1 MSKIAL
7 VDSNRTF
14 LASVS
19 TALKAEGLEVES
31 YSDGEVALDAFS
43 LRLPDLVVL
52 DVKSP
57 QVNGMDLLE
66 RLRRK
71 SSLPVILMSSRED
84 EIDELWALRMGADDY
99 LRKPCSQLVLLER
112 IRALL
117 RRQKIWAAASG
128 EEGIAGPVMVR
139 GPLTMDAA
147 RYEVTWKDGHVT
159 LSPTEFLLLQAI
171 ARRPGLVVSRSQ
183 LLGEI
188 GDTTS
193 CERVIDGHIK
203 RIRKKM
209 REVDDGFLAIKTVY
223 GVGYRYSAY
232 ETALPIAVRQ
242 DALVEPP
249 GTPEGH
255 LAATPGAAPHVRST
269 RPRSP

>member
-7 VDSNRTF
+7 VGNNRTF

-19 TALKAEGLEVES
+19 KALKAEGLEVES

-43 LRLPDLVVL
+43 MRLPDLAVL
-52 DVKSP
+52 DCKSP
-57 QVNGMDLLE
+57 QMNGMELLE
-66 RLRRK
+66 RLREE
-71 SSLPVILMSSRED
+71 SSLPVILMSSKEG

-117 RRQKIWAAASG
+117 RRQKIWAAASHEDG
-128 EEGIAGPVMVR
+128 TEIPVMVR
-139 GPLTMDAA
+139 GPLTMDAS
-147 RYEVTWKDGHVT
+147 RHEVTWRGEQVS

-171 ARRPGLVVSRSQ
+171 AHRPGIVVSRNQ
-183 LLGEI
+183 LLDEI

-193 CERVIDGHIK
+193 CDRIIDGHIK

-223 GVGYRYSAY
+223 GSGYRYSAY
-232 ETALPIAVRQ
+232 ETPLP
-242 DALVEPP
+242 EP
-249 GTPEGH
+249 
-255 LAATPGAAPHVRST
+255 ATGQKLVRSLNT
-269 RPRSP
+269 PNEPFAVARGAEQTPRPIRPREP